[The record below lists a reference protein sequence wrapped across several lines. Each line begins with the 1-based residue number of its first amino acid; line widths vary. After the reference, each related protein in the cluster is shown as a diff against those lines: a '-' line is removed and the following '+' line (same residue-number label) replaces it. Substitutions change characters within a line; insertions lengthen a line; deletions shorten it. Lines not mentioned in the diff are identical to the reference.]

1 MQKSLAR
8 LELSKSEKTHRSFL
22 LLLLVVVFLSRAMA
36 SQAQAPDG
44 AKILPVIVQK
54 AVASDISA
62 QLLTSGEILPF
73 LGADIHPKV
82 GGEIIK
88 VSVSEGSQVAPGDI
102 LAEIDHR
109 ILDAQLEQAKA
120 AVTVARS
127 SLDAQAVMVKTSHSA
142 LISAKAQASAVKAQ
156 VTNLTSTRKRYQEL
170 FREGAVS
177 EQQLDDITAQHDAA
191 QAQLVSSESGVRQA
205 EDGIQTNQ
213 VNLKMRQ
220 AQLLQAEANLH
231 VVEEQRENAFVRAP
245 FAGVITHRML
255 DHGAMANVGQPIFRL
270 EQMNPVKVIGSL
282 VEKDLMLLKPKKT
295 GATVKVASVNRDF
308 NGVVDKL
315 YPSIAAKTRTG
326 EFEIILENPE
336 MVLRSGMYA
345 GIALELDTAK
355 DAVVVNRDALLT
367 YGSDLAVIRVDS
379 NGLAER
385 IPVKVGIIQGTRAQI
400 LEGLKAGDMIVGQGG
415 ELIKTG
421 SYVKPILA
429 EDVK

>member
-1 MQKSLAR
+1 MQKSLSW
-8 LELSKSEKTHRSFL
+8 LELSEFKKPRRSTL
-22 LLLLVVVFLSRAMA
+22 LMLLVVAFLSGTLAL
-36 SQAQAPDG
+36 QAQAPDD

-73 LGADIHPKV
+73 LGADIHPKT

-88 VSVSEGSQVAPGDI
+88 VNVSEGSQVAPGDL

-127 SLDAQAVMVKTSHSA
+127 SLDAQAVLVKTSQSA

-156 VTNLTSTRKRYQEL
+156 VTNLTATRKRYQEL

-177 EQQLDDITAQHDAA
+177 EQQLDDVTAQHDAA
-191 QAQLVSSESGVRQA
+191 QAQLVAAESGVRQA

-220 AQLLQAEANLH
+220 AQLLQTEANLH
-231 VVEEQRENAFVRAP
+231 AVEVQRENAFVRAP
-245 FAGVITHRML
+245 FAGIITRRML
-255 DHGAMANVGQPIFRL
+255 DQGAMANVGQPIFRL
-270 EQMNPVKVIGSL
+270 EQMSPVKVIGTL
-282 VEKDLMLLKPKKT
+282 VEKDLMLLTPKKT
-295 GATVKVASVNRDF
+295 RAVIKVASVNRDF

-315 YPSIAAKTRTG
+315 YPAIAAKTRTG
-326 EFEIILENPE
+326 EFEIILDNPE

-345 GIALELDTAK
+345 GIVLELDTAK
-355 DAVVVNRDALLT
+355 NAVVINRDALLSH
-367 YGSDLAVIRVDS
+367 GSDMAVIRVDS

-415 ELIKTG
+415 ELVKTG
-421 SYVKPILA
+421 SYVKPILT
-429 EDVK
+429 EDAK